1 MGNPM
6 DFYFK
11 VLEIPKDSSPQEIR
25 AAYRALIKKWHPD
38 KHPASSKPQA
48 EAKFKAIT
56 QAYEALNVQ
65 EDSRAMFGFCNAV
78 GGGGAGGGS
87 NSGWEA
93 ARPSPLRRQRSQEL
107 FPQSGSGRDSK
118 DMHYSMGA
126 SSPVGRPTFSVP
138 ACRKPP
144 PVEHKLEC
152 TLEELFRGCK
162 KEVTFTRDVVTKN
175 GLIVHQEERH
185 TIKVKPG
192 WKKGTKITFEG
203 MGDQRQGCV
212 PADVV
217 ILISERKHPIFKR
230 VGNDLVLKVEVPL
243 VNALTGW
250 TFSFPLLSGEKMSCS
265 FHDEII
271 YPGYEKVIK
280 GQGMPLVHEK
290 GIRGD
295 LRIKFHIIFPMK
307 LSNEQRSSI
316 GELLNDCT

>member
-25 AAYRALIKKWHPD
+25 AAYRALVKKWHPD

-65 EDSRAMFGFCNAV
+65 EDSRAMFGFCNDV
-78 GGGGAGGGS
+78 GDGGGGGGGSRGGGS
-87 NSGWEA
+87 NRGREA
-93 ARPSPLRRQRSQEL
+93 ARPSPLPRHRSQEQ
-107 FPQSGSGRDSK
+107 FPQSGSGRGFK
-118 DMHYSMGA
+118 DVYYSMGA
-126 SSPVGRPTFSVP
+126 SSPAARPTFSGS
-138 ACRKPP
+138 ARRKPP

-162 KEVTFTRDVVTKN
+162 KEIRFTRDVPTKN
-175 GLIVHQEERH
+175 GLIVQKEERH

-203 MGDQRQGCV
+203 MGD
-212 PADVV
+212 DVV
-217 ILISERKHPIFKR
+217 VLISEREHPIFKR

-271 YPGYEKVIK
+271 YPGYVKVLK
-280 GQGMPLVHEK
+280 GQGMPLAHEE
-290 GIRGD
+290 GVRGD
-295 LRIKFHIIFPMK
+295 LRVKFHIIFPAK
-307 LSNEQRSSI
+307 LSDEQRSSI
-316 GELLNDCT
+316 VELLNDCT

>member
-1 MGNPM
+1 MGNPV

-25 AAYRALIKKWHPD
+25 AAYRALVKKWHPD

-65 EDSRAMFGFCNAV
+65 EDSRAKLGF
-78 GGGGAGGGS
+78 GGGGGGGNKGGGS
-87 NSGWEA
+87 NRGLEA
-93 ARPSPLRRQRSQEL
+93 ARPHRSQEL
-107 FPQSGSGRDSK
+107 FPQSGSRRDFK
-118 DMHYSMGA
+118 DVYYSIGGGG
-126 SSPVGRPTFSVP
+126 PVPRPTFSGS
-138 ACRKPP
+138 ARRKPP

-162 KEVTFTRDVVTKN
+162 KEVKFTRDIVTKN
-175 GLIVHQEERH
+175 GLITHQEERH

-250 TFSFPLLSGEKMSCS
+250 TFSFPLVSGEKMSCS

-271 YPGYEKVIK
+271 HPGYEKVIK

-290 GIRGD
+290 GFRGD
-295 LRIKFHIIFPMK
+295 LRIKFHIIFPTK
-307 LSNEQRSSI
+307 LSDDQRSSI
-316 GELLNDCT
+316 VELLNDCT